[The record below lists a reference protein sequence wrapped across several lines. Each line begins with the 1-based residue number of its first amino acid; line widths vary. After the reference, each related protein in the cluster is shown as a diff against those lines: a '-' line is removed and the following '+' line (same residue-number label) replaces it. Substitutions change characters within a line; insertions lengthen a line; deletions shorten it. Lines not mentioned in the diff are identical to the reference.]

1 MPTGFNLGPISIRY
15 YGLLVMV
22 GVLAA
27 LGLSSRQARL
37 RGKDPE
43 YLLDAFPWVLLAGLV
58 GARIWHIL
66 TPPQSMVRQGIT
78 TRYYLSHLEEALAV
92 WKGGLGIYGAVIGG
106 ALALWIYSSLKKESF
121 LLWADILAPGV
132 ALAQAIGRWGN
143 FINQEV
149 YGYPTR
155 LPWAIYIAPV
165 YRLAEYKET
174 AFYHPL
180 FLYESLWSLLNMA
193 VLLAVSARYRQVI
206 RQGNLFLGYVV
217 IYGLGRFGLEFL
229 RLDISDAAGV
239 NINQVF
245 MLTMVIIAGVVLV
258 VRQRSP
264 GFSSDLEEGQESS
277 GPPETER

>member
-1 MPTGFNLGPISIRY
+1 MPTGFNLGPITIHY
-15 YGLLVMV
+15 YGLVIMI

-27 LGLSSRQARL
+27 LGLAGRQSRL

-43 YLLDAFPWVLLAGLV
+43 FLLDAFPWVLLAGLV

-78 TRYYLSHLEEALAV
+78 TRFYLTHLEEAVAV

-149 YGYPTR
+149 YGYPTQ
-155 LPWAIYIAPV
+155 LPWAIYIDPAH
-165 YRLAEYKET
+165 RLAEYQEA

-193 VLLAVSARYRQVI
+193 VLLVVSVRYRQVI
-206 RQGNLFLGYVV
+206 RRGNLFLGYVV

-229 RLDISDAAGV
+229 RLDISSAGGV

-245 MLTMVIIAGVVLV
+245 MLAVVFAAGAVLII
-258 VRQRSP
+258 RQRS
-264 GFSSDLEEGQESS
+264 SSLSSETDRSRDLSES
-277 GPPETER
+277 PETER

>member
-1 MPTGFNLGPISIRY
+1 MPTGFNLGPIAIHY
-15 YGLLVMV
+15 YGLIIMIGVM
-22 GVLAA
+22 AA
-27 LGLSSRQARL
+27 LGLAGRQARL

-43 YLLDAFPWVLLAGLV
+43 FLLDAFPWVLLAGLV

-78 TRYYLSHLEEALAV
+78 TRFYLTHLEEAVAV

-121 LLWADILAPGV
+121 FLWADILAPGV

-149 YGYPTR
+149 YGYPTQ
-155 LPWAIYIAPV
+155 LPWAIYIDPTH
-165 YRLAEYKET
+165 RLAEYQEA

-193 VLLAVSARYRQVI
+193 VLLVVSARYRQVI
-206 RQGNLFLGYVV
+206 RRGNLFLGYVV

-229 RLDISDAAGV
+229 RLDISSAGGV

-245 MLTMVIIAGVVLV
+245 MLAVVFAAGAVLII
-258 VRQRSP
+258 RQRS
-264 GFSSDLEEGQESS
+264 SSLSSETDRNRDLSES
-277 GPPETER
+277 PETK

>member
-1 MPTGFNLGPISIRY
+1 MPTGFNLGPITIHF
-15 YGLLVMV
+15 YGLIIMI

-27 LGLSSRQARL
+27 LGLAGRQARL

-43 YLLDAFPWVLLAGLV
+43 FLLDAFPWVLLAGLV

-78 TRYYLSHLEEALAV
+78 TRFYLTHLEEAVAV

-106 ALALWIYSSLKKESF
+106 ALALWVYSSLKKESF

-132 ALAQAIGRWGN
+132 ALGQAIGRWGN

-149 YGYPTR
+149 YGYPTQ
-155 LPWAIYIAPV
+155 LPWAIYIDPAH
-165 YRLAEYKET
+165 RLAEYQEA

-193 VLLAVSARYRQVI
+193 VLLVVSARYRQVI
-206 RQGNLFLGYVV
+206 RRGNLFLGYVV

-229 RLDISDAAGV
+229 RLDISSAGGV

-245 MLTMVIIAGVVLV
+245 MLAVVFAVGVVLI
-258 VRQRSP
+258 VRQRSS
-264 GFSSDLEEGQESS
+264 GFSSEADRDRDLSESL
-277 GPPETER
+277 ETER

>member
-1 MPTGFNLGPISIRY
+1 MPTGFNLGPITIHF
-15 YGLLVMV
+15 YGLIIMI

-27 LGLSSRQARL
+27 LGLAGRQARL
-37 RGKDPE
+37 WGKDPE
-43 YLLDAFPWVLLAGLV
+43 FLLDAFPWVLLAGLV

-78 TRYYLSHLEEALAV
+78 TRFYLTHLEEAVAV

-106 ALALWIYSSLKKESF
+106 ALALWIFSSLKKESF

-132 ALAQAIGRWGN
+132 ALGQAIGRWGN

-149 YGYPTR
+149 YGCPTQ
-155 LPWAIYIAPV
+155 LPWAIYIDPAH
-165 YRLAEYKET
+165 RLAEYQEA

-193 VLLAVSARYRQVI
+193 VLLVVSTRYRQVI
-206 RQGNLFLGYVV
+206 RRGNLFLGYVV

-229 RLDISDAAGV
+229 RLDISSAGGV

-245 MLTMVIIAGVVLV
+245 MLAVVFAVGVVLI
-258 VRQRSP
+258 VRQRSS
-264 GFSSDLEEGQESS
+264 GLSSEADRDRDLSESL
-277 GPPETER
+277 ETER

>member
-1 MPTGFNLGPISIRY
+1 MPTGFNLGPITIHF
-15 YGLLVMV
+15 YGLIIMI
-22 GVLAA
+22 GVLVA
-27 LGLSSRQARL
+27 LGLAGRQAQL

-43 YLLDAFPWVLLAGLV
+43 FLLDAFPWVLLAGLV

-78 TRYYLSHLEEALAV
+78 TRFYLTHLEEAVAV

-149 YGYPTR
+149 YGYPTQ
-155 LPWAIYIAPV
+155 LPWAIYIDPAH
-165 YRLAEYKET
+165 RLAEYQEA

-193 VLLAVSARYRQVI
+193 VLLVVSARYRQVI
-206 RQGNLFLGYVV
+206 RRGNLFLGYVV

-229 RLDISDAAGV
+229 RLDISSAGGV
-239 NINQVF
+239 NINQFF
-245 MLTMVIIAGVVLV
+245 MLAVVFVVGVVLI
-258 VRQRSP
+258 VRQRSS
-264 GFSSDLEEGQESS
+264 GLSFETNRGRGLSESQ
-277 GPPETER
+277 ETER